1 MHTPDAAR
9 PAANQN
15 RTTQGSD
22 TMGYL
27 VLTRREGEKITLR
40 VQPGTDAEELLE
52 QLLLDGITVT
62 VKNIEAGRAKIAI
75 EAPLDLQ
82 ILRSELE
89 EA

>member
-1 MHTPDAAR
+1 M
-9 PAANQN
+9 
-15 RTTQGSD
+15 S
-22 TMGYL
+22 YL

-40 VQPGTDAEELLE
+40 VQPGTNPDDLLA

-62 VKNIEAGRAKIAI
+62 VKDIEAGRAKIAI

-82 ILRSELE
+82 IMRSELE

>member
-1 MHTPDAAR
+1 MSK
-9 PAANQN
+9 
-15 RTTQGSD
+15 QGSAKN
-22 TMGYL
+22 MSYL

-40 VQPGTDAEELLE
+40 VQPGTDAEDLLAE
-52 QLLLDGITVT
+52 LLLDGITIT
-62 VKNIEAGRAKIAI
+62 VKGIKGGKAQIAI